1 MPDAYT
7 IPSYLQR
14 QLNARQ
20 PGVWRVANCGSIAVT
35 AAQEVEL
42 LRTEPLREGDWVI
55 FYDGANDVVQG
66 VYNGDPRG
74 WLVGENRKTLRRA
87 GAFKAM
93 LANLNLKYVAAK
105 AESYSVF
112 LSAVLGGMVNR
123 ANLVPKAHLLDAGK
137 TAALAQE
144 TAEVFRE
151 EIAEAARFTAS
162 RGCGFAHFPDPLV
175 FAAGRRTPYEES
187 LVHNYYISPNG
198 LETAFQAAWPLL
210 RKTPSYDL
218 SHILDQRTEGE
229 EFYLDYCHVNH
240 AANARIAGA
249 MAEKVR

>member
-1 MPDAYT
+1 M
-7 IPSYLQR
+7 
-14 QLNARQ
+14 
-20 PGVWRVANCGSIAVT
+20 
-35 AAQEVEL
+35 

-162 RGCGFAHFPDPLV
+162 RGCGFAHFLDPLV

-187 LVHNYYISPNG
+187 MYTITTS
-198 LETAFQAAWPLL
+198 ARMAWKPPSRL
-210 RKTPSYDL
+210 RGRFSGRRP
-218 SHILDQRTEGE
+218 RTTSLTFWTSGRKAKSSIWTT
-229 EFYLDYCHVNH
+229 VT
-240 AANARIAGA
+240 
-249 MAEKVR
+249 